1 MKLQFKHQPFQAE
14 AAAAVCDVFN
24 GQPMRTTT
32 YRLDLGDMTNV
43 QTDLDMTDT
52 GFRNHPLVPELT
64 NARILDNLR
73 AVQRRGGLKPS
84 DTLAGPGINLSIE
97 METGTGKTY
106 TYVKTMYEL
115 NARYG
120 WSKFIVVV
128 PSVAIR
134 EGVYKSL
141 QTTQEHFA
149 GEYGKKIRF
158 FIYSS
163 DRLTEV
169 ERFAATDTAIRIF
182 KCHMPVP

>member
-84 DTLAGPGINLSIE
+84 DALAGPGINLSIE

-120 WSKFIVVV
+120 WSKFIIVV
-128 PSVAIR
+128 PSVESPFSAR
-134 EGVYKSL
+134 KSISGWML
-141 QTTQEHFA
+141 A
-149 GEYGKKIRF
+149 
-158 FIYSS
+158 
-163 DRLTEV
+163 
-169 ERFAATDTAIRIF
+169 
-182 KCHMPVP
+182 